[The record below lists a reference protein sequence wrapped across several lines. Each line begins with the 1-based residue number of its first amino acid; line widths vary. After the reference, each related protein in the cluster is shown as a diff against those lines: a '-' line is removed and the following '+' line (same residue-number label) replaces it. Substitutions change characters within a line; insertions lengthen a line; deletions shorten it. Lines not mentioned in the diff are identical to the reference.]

1 MENASRTPARVFH
14 FQMGGAMKTIL
25 VSLLTLSALPAPA
38 AAADKTE
45 INGTWS
51 GNWTPKGGVPDA
63 VTVELRRD
71 VGGNLTGKFLTP
83 APMEFSKASFNPLT
97 GVIAFEATDEKSA
110 KHYKLDGKVKGT
122 ELIGTLGTNDTAGEI
137 RLIKWTFFGY

>member
-63 VTVELRRD
+63 ITVELQ
-71 VGGNLTGKFLTP
+71 T
-83 APMEFSKASFNPLT
+83 S
-97 GVIAFEATDEKSA
+97 
-110 KHYKLDGKVKGT
+110 
-122 ELIGTLGTNDTAGEI
+122 
-137 RLIKWTFFGY
+137 

>member
-51 GNWTPKGGVPDA
+51 GNWTPKGGGPDEFKVERGCEEVGTPRWKIVTSGRRRMRLVA
-63 VTVELRRD
+63 NTLCTAFQTDTNSMPNCVSSTMSTPDVTVR
-71 VGGNLTGKFLTP
+71 TY
-83 APMEFSKASFNPLT
+83 PLST
-97 GVIAFEATDEKSA
+97 
-110 KHYKLDGKVKGT
+110 
-122 ELIGTLGTNDTAGEI
+122 
-137 RLIKWTFFGY
+137 

>member
-71 VGGNLTGKFLTP
+71 MGGNLTGKFLTP

-97 GVIAFEATDEKSA
+97 VSSHLKRRMKNPPSITSS
-110 KHYKLDGKVKGT
+110 
-122 ELIGTLGTNDTAGEI
+122 TA
-137 RLIKWTFFGY
+137 R